1 LSVAHKNSHRIGGEF
16 LLQSRSISQGCAAGE
31 AQQKDFIKI
40 AQFKMSQHKFCLP
53 FFMQE
58 GRRQRAAGRQQ
69 SGERQAKHNKY

>member
-53 FFMQE
+53 FFMQ
-58 GRRQRAAGRQQ
+58 AAGRQQ